1 MAAQLD
7 NEGDTPNKHMKFDE
21 NGEEITVAENQDLAD
36 GVDDD
41 GDDAEDIRIEP
52 NKKRRNRSGAPP
64 S

>member
-52 NKKRRNRSGAPP
+52 AKKRRNRSGAPP